1 MRILCTFV
9 GGHGHLTPLLPL
21 ARAAR
26 AAGHEVAVAGSG
38 GLVARIEDAGFR
50 AYATSP
56 APHHSGA
63 PAGRD
68 LDPARAHRRRA
79 TEQEFADNFAD
90 RGARRMAA
98 AVPGVLEDFRPDVV
112 LRDETD
118 LGTTIAVEP
127 LGIPVV
133 THLVL
138 ASGLLVRPEL
148 VGPRLDVVRAEH
160 GLAPDPGLTRLTSGP
175 VLSDFPPSFRSPD
188 APLRMTPSHYRSTA
202 VTRGLARRADRASTP
217 RSARS
222 STRRPATSSSDC
234 SPGSRTSTPRSSSRS
249 GATST
254 RRRSEPTRDHVR
266 VERFL
271 PQDEVLAATDLVVS
285 HGGSGSL
292 MAALAHGLP
301 SVLLPLGADQPH
313 NAQRARARSRHARSM
328 PPRPPL
334 PTSRGAWAPPS
345 PTARWSSGAAR
356 WPPRSPRCRPSTR
369 RWRCSS
375 APPADLGCGHDDR
388 SHRPRH
394 HRDGR

>member
-9 GGHGHLTPLLPL
+9 GGHGHLAPLLPL

-26 AAGHEVAVAGSG
+26 ATGHEVAVAGSG

-56 APHHSGA
+56 EPHHSGT
-63 PAGRD
+63 PAVRD
-68 LDPARAHRRRA
+68 LTPLEATDAGA

-90 RGARRMAA
+90 RGARRMAG

-118 LGTTIAVEP
+118 LGTTIAAEL

-160 GLAPDPGLTRLTSGP
+160 GLAPDPDLTRLTSGP

-188 APLRMTPSHYRSTA
+188 APLRVTPSHYRSTT
-202 VTRGLARRADRASTP
+202 VTRGARLPGRPRIYVTLGTIFNKTSGDLFERLLAGLADLDADVVVTVGRDLD
-217 RSARS
+217 
-222 STRRPATSSSDC
+222 PAVFG
-234 SPGSRTSTPRSSSRS
+234 PAP
-249 GATST
+249 
-254 RRRSEPTRDHVR
+254 DHVR

-313 NAQRARARSRHARSM
+313 NAQRARELGVATAIDAA
-328 PPRPPL
+328 
-334 PTSRGAWAPPS
+334 TATVADITRGVGSALGD
-345 PTARWSSGAAR
+345 GAMVE
-356 WPPRSPRCRPSTR
+356 RCREV
-369 RWRCSS
+369 S
-375 APPADLGCGHDDR
+375 AELAALPFLDSAVALLERAASGPR
-388 SHRPRH
+388 VRP
-394 HRDGR
+394 

>member
-9 GGHGHLTPLLPL
+9 GGLGHLTPLLPL

-26 AAGHEVAVAGSG
+26 AAGHEVAIAGSG
-38 GLVARIEDAGFR
+38 GLVPRIEEAGFR

-56 APHHSGA
+56 APHHSGT

-68 LDPARAHRRRA
+68 LTPLPATDARAA
-79 TEQEFADNFAD
+79 EQEFADNFAD
-90 RGARRMAA
+90 RGARRMAG

-138 ASGLLVRPEL
+138 ASGLLVRPDL

-160 GLAPDPGLTRLTSGP
+160 GLAPDPDLALLTSGP
-175 VLSDFPPSFRSPD
+175 VLSEFPPSFRSPH
-188 APLRMTPSHYRSTA
+188 APLRMTPSHYRSTT
-202 VTRGLARRADRASTP
+202 VTRAPRQPGRPRVYVTLGTIFNKTSGDLFERLLAGVADLDAEVVVTVGRDLEPAAFGATP
-217 RSARS
+217 R
-222 STRRPATSSSDC
+222 
-234 SPGSRTSTPRSSSRS
+234 
-249 GATST
+249 
-254 RRRSEPTRDHVR
+254 HVR
-266 VERFL
+266 VERFV

-313 NAQRARARSRHARSM
+313 NALRARELGVATTIDAA
-328 PPRPPL
+328 
-334 PTSRGAWAPPS
+334 TATAADITRGVASAL
-345 PTARWSSGAAR
+345 ADAAMAAR
-356 WPPRSPRCRPSTR
+356 CREVAAEIGSLPSVD
-369 RWRCSS
+369 S
-375 APPADLGCGHDDR
+375 AVALLER
-388 SHRPRH
+388 AASRVRP
-394 HRDGR
+394 